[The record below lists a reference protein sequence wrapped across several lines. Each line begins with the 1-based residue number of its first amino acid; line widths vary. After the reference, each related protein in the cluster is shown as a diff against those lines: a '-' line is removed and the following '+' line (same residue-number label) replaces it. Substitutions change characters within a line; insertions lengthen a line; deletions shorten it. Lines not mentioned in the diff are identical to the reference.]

1 MRHRC
6 IAPRDRRQRGLSLVE
21 LLIGTA
27 LGLLLVACGIT
38 VLLIHL
44 RENRALV
51 EHSRLLHDLRSASE
65 LIARDLR
72 RAGHWSDAGAGVWTH
87 DPEATSV
94 ASNPY
99 AAVESTA
106 STVTLRYSL
115 DSTENQQVDS
125 HEQFGFRLR
134 SGALEMRVGGASW
147 QSMTDVNTMKVTAL
161 EFVPHED
168 TLALGALC
176 GVPCATGDASCPPR
190 QTLRSVIVTIT
201 AQSATDAR
209 TVRTARTA
217 VRLRND
223 EITGRC
229 PA

>member
-1 MRHRC
+1 MRRR
-6 IAPRDRRQRGLSLVE
+6 IASRGRRQRGLSLVE
-21 LLIGTA
+21 MLIGSA
-27 LGLLLVACGIT
+27 LGLLLVGCGIT
-38 VLLIHL
+38 VLLIQL
-44 RENRALV
+44 RDNRALV
-51 EHSRLLHDLRSASE
+51 EHSRLMHELRSASE

-72 RAGHWSDAGAGVWTH
+72 RAGHWGDAGAGVWTR
-87 DPEATSV
+87 DSAAAASV
-94 ASNPY
+94 AANPY

-106 STVTLRYSL
+106 ATVTLRYSL
-115 DSTENQQVDS
+115 DATENQQVGS

-147 QSMTDVNTMKVTAL
+147 QSMTDVTTMKVTAL
-161 EFVPHED
+161 EFAPHED
-168 TLALGALC
+168 TLDLGALC
-176 GVPCATGDASCPPR
+176 SAACATGDTSCPPR
-190 QTLRSVIVTIT
+190 QTLRSVVVTIT

>member
-1 MRHRC
+1 MRC
-6 IAPRDRRQRGLSLVE
+6 GIASHGRRQHGLSLVE

-27 LGLLLVACGIT
+27 LGLLLVAGGIT
-38 VLLIHL
+38 VLLIQL
-44 RENRALV
+44 RDNRALV
-51 EHSRLLHDLRSASE
+51 EHSRLMHDLRSASE
-65 LIARDLR
+65 LIGRDLR
-72 RAGHWSDAGAGVWTH
+72 RAGHWGDAGAGVWMR
-87 DPEATSV
+87 DSAAASV

-106 STVTLRYSL
+106 ATVTLRYSL

-176 GVPCATGDASCPPR
+176 SAPCATGDASCPPR
-190 QTLRSVIVTIT
+190 QTLRSVVVTIT

>member
-1 MRHRC
+1 MRHRV
-6 IAPRDRRQRGLSLVE
+6 APHGRRQRGLSLVE

-27 LGLLLVACGIT
+27 LGLLLVGCGIT

-44 RENRALV
+44 RDHRALI
-51 EHSRLLHDLRSASE
+51 EHSRLMHDLRSASE
-65 LIARDLR
+65 LIGRDLR
-72 RAGHWSDAGAGVWTH
+72 RAGHWGDAGAGVWMR
-87 DPEATSV
+87 EAPATAV
-94 ASNPY
+94 AANPY
-99 AAVESTA
+99 AAVEATA
-106 STVTLRYSL
+106 ATVTLRYSL

-147 QSMTDVNTMKVTAL
+147 QSMTDVTTMKVTAL
-161 EFVPHED
+161 AFVPHDD
-168 TLALGALC
+168 TLDLGALC
-176 GVPCATGDASCPPR
+176 SAPCATGDASCPPR
-190 QTLRSVIVTIT
+190 QTLRSVVVTIT

>member
-1 MRHRC
+1 MRC
-6 IAPRDRRQRGLSLVE
+6 GIASHGRRQHGLSLVE

-27 LGLLLVACGIT
+27 LGLLLVAGGIT
-38 VLLIHL
+38 VLLIQL
-44 RENRALV
+44 RDNRALV
-51 EHSRLLHDLRSASE
+51 EHSRLMHDLRSASE
-65 LIARDLR
+65 LIGRDLR
-72 RAGHWSDAGAGVWTH
+72 RAGHWGDAGAGVWTREA
-87 DPEATSV
+87 PATSV

-106 STVTLRYSL
+106 ATVTLRYSL

-147 QSMTDVNTMKVTAL
+147 QSMTDVNTMKLTAL
-161 EFVPHED
+161 EFAPRED
-168 TLALGALC
+168 TLDLGALC
-176 GVPCATGDASCPPR
+176 SAPCAAGDTRCPPR

-209 TVRTARTA
+209 TVRTARTS

>member
-1 MRHRC
+1 MRRGVTSHG
-6 IAPRDRRQRGLSLVE
+6 RRQRGLSLVE
-21 LLIGTA
+21 TLIGTA
-27 LGLLLVACGIT
+27 LGLLLVAGGIT
-38 VLLIHL
+38 VLLMHL

-51 EHSRLLHDLRSASE
+51 EHSRLMHDLRSASE

-72 RAGHWSDAGAGVWTH
+72 RAGHWGDAGAGVWTR
-87 DPEATSV
+87 EAQATDV
-94 ASNPY
+94 ATNPY
-99 AAVESTA
+99 AAFDATA

-115 DSTENQQVDS
+115 DSAENQQVDS
-125 HEQFGFRLR
+125 NEQFGFRLR

-147 QSMTDVNTMKVTAL
+147 QSMTDVTTMKVTAL
-161 EFVPHED
+161 EFVPHAV
-168 TLALGALC
+168 TLDLGALC
-176 GVPCATGDASCPPR
+176 SAPCASGDASCPPR
-190 QTLRSVIVTIT
+190 QTLRSAIVTIT